1 MNDAKFNLIL
11 PQDLLD
17 RINACAKQKCISASA
32 LVRMALVEYLEAE
45 KRAQV

>member
-32 LVRMALVEYLEAE
+32 LVRMALVEYLDAN
-45 KRAQV
+45 KK